1 MNALILPSVVMVT
14 RLWNDSGKCSPLKHG
29 VCSLMAFPGLQA
41 CVLSGG
47 ASERMGRDKALL
59 PHPRGGVWLTALVDQ
74 LIAVPL
80 PVLVVSRH
88 GEHSRLLQ
96 GRPQVDVMVEPPPFG
111 GPLRAL
117 AKVLHPGGGHPLLVA
132 PVDMP
137 MLSSAVLQQLIHAWQ
152 QDPHCAAVAHD
163 GQRLQPLLGIYP
175 SGVPFTPS
183 LHQQL
188 GEGNRRWLSWLAQI
202 PYQSIRLPEPALR
215 NVNAPCDLAALRA

>member
-1 MNALILPSVVMVT
+1 MV
-14 RLWNDSGKCSPLKHG
+14 NSSKSGNP
-29 VCSLMAFPGLQA
+29 SLMPLSGLRA

-59 PHPRGGVWLTALVDQ
+59 PHPHGGVWLTALVDQ

-88 GEHSRLLQ
+88 AEHRRLLQ
-96 GRPQVDVMVEPPPFG
+96 GRPHVDVMVESPPFA

-117 AKVLHPGGGHPLLVA
+117 AKVLQPEPGHPLLVT

-137 MLSSAVLQQLIHAWQ
+137 ALSSEVVLQLIHAWQ
-152 QDPHCAAVAHD
+152 RDPDCAAVADD

-175 SGVPFTPS
+175 SGAPFATA
-183 LHQQL
+183 LDLQL
-188 GEGNRRWLSWLAQI
+188 RQGERRWLSWLAQI
-202 PYQSIRLPEPALR
+202 PHQRVRLSATALR
-215 NVNAPCDLAALRA
+215 NVNAPSDLSAL